1 MEVAVNDNEEELVFP
16 KHRDCREVKV
26 IEALIIDMKSVY
38 KITLLFGITILV
50 SSCHN
55 NAANYQYFPN
65 MYEHIG
71 YDTYSESSAF
81 KNGKEGNYPQMG
93 L

>member
-1 MEVAVNDNEEELVFP
+1 MTTKNWFFKA
-16 KHRDCREVKV
+16 RSCREVKV

-55 NAANYQYFPN
+55 NAANISIFQIC
-65 MYEHIG
+65 MSTLDMKHILI
-71 YDTYSESSAF
+71 ERI
-81 KNGKEGNYPQMG
+81 
-93 L
+93 